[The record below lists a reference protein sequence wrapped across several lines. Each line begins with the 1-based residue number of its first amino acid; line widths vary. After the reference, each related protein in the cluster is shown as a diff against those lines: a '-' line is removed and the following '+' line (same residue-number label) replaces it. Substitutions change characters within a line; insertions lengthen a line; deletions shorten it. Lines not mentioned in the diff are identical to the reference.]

1 MKTSHAELIATPQFD
16 GVRWKLR
23 LERIPPSV
31 PQQFHGRSVSSIAL
45 GFTTLSPLI
54 FVVAAYLWASFV
66 GR

>member
-23 LERIPPSV
+23 LERIPTSE
-31 PQQFHGRSVSSIAL
+31 PQQFHRRSVSNIAL

-54 FVVAAYLWASFV
+54 FVIAAYLWASFV
-66 GR
+66 D